1 MIPFSKKEEKR
12 FIAHLINSR
21 VVYMY
26 RDYDKTIPN
35 YIEYLVELIEFDN
48 KSRYY
53 HDKNISAIKKC
64 YQMIKNHEMT
74 DADIN
79 VFISTI
85 KNPREEWRQTI
96 REHNNGGRETRD
108 NKGQFTHPTAK
119 YHTPTRDENGNIE
132 HCNFNIIRYPKKA
145 RSKRTWK
152 MFYKMFP
159 AQAVIDNW
167 DGNTSNK
174 MK

>member
-21 VVYMY
+21 VVYKY
-26 RDYDKTIPN
+26 CDYDKTIPN

-85 KNPREEWRQTI
+85 KNPREEWRQTM

-108 NKGQFTHPTAK
+108 NKGQFVSMYVYCKPVR
-119 YHTPTRDENGNIE
+119 YLNGNISR
-132 HCNFNIIRYPKKA
+132 CRRNIIRYPKKC
-145 RSKRTWK
+145 RSLRTWK
-152 MFYKMFP
+152 KFYEMFP
-159 AQAVIDNW
+159 KQAEIDGW
-167 DGNTSNK
+167 DGKTSNK

>member
-1 MIPFSKKEEKR
+1 
-12 FIAHLINSR
+12 
-21 VVYMY
+21 
-26 RDYDKTIPN
+26 
-35 YIEYLVELIEFDN
+35 
-48 KSRYY
+48 
-53 HDKNISAIKKC
+53 
-64 YQMIKNHEMT
+64 MIKNHEMT

-108 NKGQFTHPTAK
+108 NKGQFVEITTT
-119 YHTPTRDENGNIE
+119 YHTPSRYENGNIK
-132 HCNFNIIRYPKKA
+132 HCNFNKIRYPKKA

-152 MFYKMFP
+152 KFYEMFP
-159 AQAVIDNW
+159 KQAEIDGW
-167 DGNTSNK
+167 DGKTSNK